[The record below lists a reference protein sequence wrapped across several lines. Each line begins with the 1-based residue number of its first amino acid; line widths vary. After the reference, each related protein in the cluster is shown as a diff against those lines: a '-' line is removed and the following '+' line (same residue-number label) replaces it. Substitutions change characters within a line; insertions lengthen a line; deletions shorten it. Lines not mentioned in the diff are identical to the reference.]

1 MPLNAPGKWKY
12 FISYQQTSTIAEAMV
27 IAYELGKDDC
37 WLDRVHTRS
46 DSPLVQ
52 RTNSRALRR
61 LSIFY
66 PPRFA
71 L

>member
-37 WLDRVHTRS
+37 WLDSGMEDYNDRRSERTRPPTCPPQGPCRVC
-46 DSPLVQ
+46 V
-52 RTNSRALRR
+52 
-61 LSIFY
+61 F
-66 PPRFA
+66 
-71 L
+71 